1 MWKPNL
7 KNFREHLFYDTLQ
20 TALEMKTFEASQFW
34 SEVVSSCP
42 QSQLFSK
49 QNNAIFLKGKSA
61 WINRENMEQSGNPL
75 GICKLWNLFYLPK
88 YRIYT

>member
-7 KNFREHLFYDTLQ
+7 KKIRERFFYDTLQ
-20 TALEMKTFEASQFW
+20 TALGMKTFEVSQFG

-49 QNNAIFLKGKSA
+49 QYNAIFLKGK
-61 WINRENMEQSGNPL
+61 
-75 GICKLWNLFYLPK
+75 
-88 YRIYT
+88 